1 MAVTIRFF
9 ASLKERLGVEHRE
22 IDAAAVNTVSDAW
35 RAVVADEELPDNV
48 LIALNL
54 EYVSADRV
62 VKDGDEV
69 AFFPPVTGG

>member
-9 ASLKERLGVEHRE
+9 AGLKEQLGVERRE
-22 IDAAAVNTVSDAW
+22 VDAAVIKTVSDAW
-35 RAVVADEELPDNV
+35 RAVVANEELPDNI

-54 EYVSADRV
+54 EYATADRAV
-62 VKDGDEV
+62 RDGDEV

>member
-9 ASLKERLGVEHRE
+9 ASLREQLGVERRE
-22 IDAAAVNTVSDAW
+22 IDAATVNTVSDAW
-35 RAVVADEELPDNV
+35 RAVVADEELPDNI

-54 EYVSADRV
+54 EYVAADRAV
-62 VKDGDEV
+62 HDGDEV

>member
-9 ASLKERLGVEHRE
+9 AGLKEQLGVERRE
-22 IDAAAVNTVSDAW
+22 VDAAVIKTVSDAW
-35 RAVVADEELPDNV
+35 RAVVAHEELPDNI

-54 EYVSADRV
+54 EYATADRAV
-62 VKDGDEV
+62 RDGDEV

>member
-9 ASLKERLGVEHRE
+9 ASLKEQLGVERRE

-35 RAVVADEELPDNV
+35 RAVVADEELPDNI

-54 EYVSADRV
+54 EYVAADRAV
-62 VKDGDEV
+62 HDGDEV